1 MELVV
6 PVKSI
11 PNVAPTVLVVVNCTF
26 AMVKLLTPLA
36 SIIVDEKLLLFTQKL
51 VNTTLSPVT
60 LKLVLV

>member
-36 SIIVDEKLLLFTQKL
+36 SIIVDENDYK
-51 VNTTLSPVT
+51 
-60 LKLVLV
+60 